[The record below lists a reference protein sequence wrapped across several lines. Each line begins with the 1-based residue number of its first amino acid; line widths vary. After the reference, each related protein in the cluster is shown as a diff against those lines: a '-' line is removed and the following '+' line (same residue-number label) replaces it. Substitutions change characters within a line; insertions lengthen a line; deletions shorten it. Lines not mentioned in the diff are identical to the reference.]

1 MDISL
6 FGGVS
11 AEDYTRMLTCLG
23 TSPRTFRAGEV
34 VLRYGDSKN
43 IGIVESGCIRL
54 ERTDAS
60 GQRAILERVEAGGI
74 FGELIAFSGI
84 SKDSYTFLSEGN
96 SAVTLLPA
104 EKIAQPCQRLCAC
117 HTLVISNLLSI
128 VSQKAMLLSEHLD
141 ILSARTIRGKLMRC
155 FALLSAKAGANSFTL
170 PFSATALADY
180 LCVDRSAMAREIGHM
195 KEEGLLHM
203 ERRHI
208 TLTAPETTCSGK

>member
-1 MDISL
+1 MDMSL

-74 FGELIAFSGI
+74 FGEVIAFSGI

-96 SAVTLLPA
+96 SAVFAPIYHDRAFRLFCLYAPALPKGA
-104 EKIAQPCQRLCAC
+104 PGAGGGRSSMGLQ
-117 HTLVISNLLSI
+117 
-128 VSQKAMLLSEHLD
+128 
-141 ILSARTIRGKLMRC
+141 G
-155 FALLSAKAGANSFTL
+155 FALRGNC
-170 PFSATALADY
+170 AD
-180 LCVDRSAMAREIGHM
+180 RE
-195 KEEGLLHM
+195 E
-203 ERRHI
+203 
-208 TLTAPETTCSGK
+208 PV